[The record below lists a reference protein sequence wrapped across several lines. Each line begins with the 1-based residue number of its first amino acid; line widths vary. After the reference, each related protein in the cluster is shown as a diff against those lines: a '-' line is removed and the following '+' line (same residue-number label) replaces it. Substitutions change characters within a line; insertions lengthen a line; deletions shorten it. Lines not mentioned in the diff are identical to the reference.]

1 MEKGKKERW
10 KNMKKDYVLT
20 MAIFVIKRQPLSDQ
34 TLSLYI
40 STKPWKAVA
49 MVAKISQ

>member
-1 MEKGKKERW
+1 
-10 KNMKKDYVLT
+10 MKKDYVLT

-34 TLSLYI
+34 ARFYI

-49 MVAKISQ
+49 MAAKTSQ